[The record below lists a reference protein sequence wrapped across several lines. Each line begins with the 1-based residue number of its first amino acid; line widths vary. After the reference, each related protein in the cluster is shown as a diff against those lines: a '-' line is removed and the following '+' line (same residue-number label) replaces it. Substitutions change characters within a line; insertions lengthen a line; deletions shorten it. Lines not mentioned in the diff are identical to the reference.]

1 VEAAAHTA
9 RFPRFGCHDGMLSDK
24 LQVRTLETVPFEA
37 RDEDGNSVSAGKGN
51 RNICTSFPTS
61 HGHGKASGRSQG
73 PQSLS

>member
-1 VEAAAHTA
+1 
-9 RFPRFGCHDGMLSDK
+9 MLSDK

-61 HGHGKASGRSQG
+61 R
-73 PQSLS
+73 